1 MRWER
6 NLLSYDAFDANELRA
21 FCCARKLELPK
32 GVKQTRRK
40 FSNLLEAT
48 DDDDGT
54 TFSNFLRLPP
64 EVRNKIY
71 DIHIDWLAKRLPS
84 RRDTYEPDKVKADYL
99 VVPPPITAVCH
110 ALRRE
115 VLPLFFHS
123 FCWRVRIVC
132 RKGEKKGLPDHA
144 QLSWHRYG
152 DRQKSPPDELLR
164 LMTRFRVDVQFNI
177 IRTLGKHNNTIDLD
191 PPLFGKISKMLPPK
205 FWNDLG
211 LTEPFTTSKYDQEMP
226 GKITEPVVVVAIV
239 VMLILSLVFLG
250 LDDNL
255 TWLARERGE
264 DPEEEED
271 DWFRQFLVNIGFD
284 MEAWLGRLMWNNVG
298 VGRE

>member
-1 MRWER
+1 MHNPRH
-6 NLLSYDAFDANELRA
+6 
-21 FCCARKLELPK
+21 
-32 GVKQTRRK
+32 
-40 FSNLLEAT
+40 AT
-48 DDDDGT
+48 LTD
-54 TFSNFLRLPP
+54 P
-64 EVRNKIY
+64 
-71 DIHIDWLAKRLPS
+71 DIDLA
-84 RRDTYEPDKVKADYL
+84 
-99 VVPPPITAVCH
+99 H
-110 ALRRE
+110 ALINIPTTA
-115 VLPLFFHS
+115 LSIQHPTTS
-123 FCWRVRIVC
+123 S
-132 RKGEKKGLPDHA
+132 
-144 QLSWHRYG
+144 QLLTTPR
-152 DRQKSPPDELLR
+152 
-164 LMTRFRVDVQFNI
+164 
-177 IRTLGKHNNTIDLD
+177 RTLGKHNNTIDLD